1 MPDNYT
7 FVSRDKDKWTSIL
20 ITKGD
25 YEGVIYQYGRVS
37 VAEKEN
43 ENGTMP
49 LSFDYNVVDQNGH
62 DKEKL
67 DNSVEFKNM
76 LGDILVEILDKQL
89 EAGNLEYNN

>member
-1 MPDNYT
+1 MPENYK

-43 ENGTMP
+43 DEDN
-49 LSFDYNVVDQNGH
+49 DKDQR
-62 DKEKL
+62 
-67 DNSVEFKNM
+67 
-76 LGDILVEILDKQL
+76 
-89 EAGNLEYNN
+89 